1 MNPKS
6 LALTGGV
13 MISSIALIL
22 MILHKIAG
30 LGHKSLSLLMECCPM
45 YSSSIVGSIVGVVFA
60 FVLGYVLFYL
70 FATIHH
76 FLDS

>member
-13 MISSIALIL
+13 MISIITLLL
-22 MILHKIAG
+22 MIVYKVLG
-30 LGHKSLSLLMECCPM
+30 LGHKSLGVIMDLCPM
-45 YSSSIVGSIVGVVFA
+45 YSDTIVGSVIGLVFA

>member
-13 MISSIALIL
+13 MLSMIALIL
-22 MILHKIAG
+22 MILHKVMG
-30 LGHKSLSLLMECCPM
+30 FGHKTLSVLMEFCPM
-45 YSSSIVGSIVGVVFA
+45 YSSSIVGSLVGVVFA
-60 FVLGYVLFYL
+60 FVMGYVLFYT
-70 FATIHH
+70 FVTVHH

>member
-13 MISSIALIL
+13 MVSLITLIL
-22 MILHKIAG
+22 MILYKVAG
-30 LGHKSLSLLMECCPM
+30 LGHKTLSLLMEFCPM

-60 FVLGYVLFYL
+60 FVMGYVLFYL
-70 FATIHH
+70 FATLHH